1 MPRDAPAQAEKETLF
16 RILFSAHAGIPVVT
30 TDPPYRVRMNRG
42 RQPEEPS
49 PSEGVDVEERVSAER
64 DLRSALE
71 QHGSVSVILCAID
84 EVSPAALR
92 AVAASIRSLELNQ

>member
-16 RILFSAHAGIPVVT
+16 RILFSADAGIPVVT

-49 PSEGVDVEERVSAER
+49 PSEGVEAEERASAEQE
-64 DLRSALE
+64 LRSALE
-71 QHGSVSVILCAID
+71 QHGSVSVIVCATD
-84 EVSPAALR
+84 EVSPTALR
-92 AVAASIRSLELNQ
+92 AVAASIRSLESGQ